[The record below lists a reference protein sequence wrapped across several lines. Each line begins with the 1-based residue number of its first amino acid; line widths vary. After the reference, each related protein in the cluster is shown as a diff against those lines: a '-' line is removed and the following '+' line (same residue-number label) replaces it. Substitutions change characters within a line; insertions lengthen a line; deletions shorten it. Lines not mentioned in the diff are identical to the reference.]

1 VHETNLAMQETKSL
15 SPGASQQWLPPVQGQ
30 SRWMRIF
37 GFLRTTVRNRLAAMG
52 MVILFGLFF
61 AAIFAPI
68 VAPYAPDEQF
78 PLDAR
83 QAPSWQYIF
92 GTDTIGRDIFS
103 RVIYGTR
110 VSLLVG
116 IASMLFAS
124 FVGVTLG
131 LMAGYYGGWLD
142 TLLMRTMDALL
153 AFPAILLAIFIV
165 AVLGPSL
172 LNAILA
178 VGIVYTPTFA
188 RLARAN
194 ALSIREKEY
203 LEAARAIGMR
213 DGQIMLRV
221 ILLNSLSPIVVQFS
235 LGVGYA
241 ILVEA
246 GLSFLGLGVQPPTPA
261 WGSMLGQARNYM
273 AFAPW
278 LTTFPGLAILITV
291 LGFNFVGDGLRE
303 ALDPRMRRL

>member
-1 VHETNLAMQETKSL
+1 MQEAKSIGTD
-15 SPGASQQWLPPVQGQ
+15 SSQPWPASAQEQG
-30 SRWMRIF
+30 RLGRMRE
-37 GFLRTTVRNRLAAMG
+37 FLQILLRNRLSALG
-52 MVILFGLFF
+52 VLIILLLIL
-61 AAIFAPI
+61 AAIFAPAI
-68 VAPYAPDEQF
+68 APYPPGEQF
-78 PLDAR
+78 ATDAR
-83 QAPSWQYIF
+83 QPPSMQYIF

-103 RVIYGTR
+103 RVIFGAR

-116 IASMLFAS
+116 VTSMLLS
-124 FVGVTLG
+124 SLLGITVGL
-131 LMAGYYGGWLD
+131 LAGYYGGLLD
-142 TLLMRTMDALL
+142 TVLMRAMDALL

-172 LNAILA
+172 FNAVIA

-188 RLARAN
+188 RLTRAN

-221 ILLNSLSPIVVQFS
+221 ILLNSLSPVVVQFS

-241 ILVEA
+241 ILIEA

-261 WGSMLGQARNYM
+261 WGSMLGQGRNYM

-278 LTTFPGLAILITV
+278 LTTFPGLAIFVTV

-303 ALDPRMRRL
+303 ALDPRMRNV